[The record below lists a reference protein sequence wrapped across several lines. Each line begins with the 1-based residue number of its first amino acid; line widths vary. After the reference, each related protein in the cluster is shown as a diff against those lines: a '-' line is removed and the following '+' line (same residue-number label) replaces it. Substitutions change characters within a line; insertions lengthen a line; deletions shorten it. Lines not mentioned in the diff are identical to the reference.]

1 MKILL
6 RGGDGMRDNTKKT
19 VKTQNNDSNV
29 LQSKK
34 HNFHLSTPS
43 MHSQVMQLQRQVGNQ
58 ALIKYMRNN
67 NNNVVQRAATVEDID
82 STLIKQTDG
91 VDGMGGYSK
100 KSLSVAELKSFND
113 KHVRDNL
120 DDETAINAYIARY
133 EKDNTISTN
142 TIINSG
148 DYGTGKAI
156 EGKYFVRNNA
166 NADTSVQ
173 VADVNAKS
181 ATWIG
186 GDSEDVED
194 PDNYEINDLT
204 DFDLSG
210 NLKKN
215 GVITINHYGL

>member
-1 MKILL
+1 
-6 RGGDGMRDNTKKT
+6 MRDNAKKT
-19 VKTQNNDSNV
+19 VKDQNNDSNI
-29 LQSKK
+29 LQTKK
-34 HNFHLSTPS
+34 NNFHLSTPS

-58 ALIKYMRNN
+58 ALIKHMRNN
-67 NNNVVQRAATVEDID
+67 NHNVVQRAATVEDID
-82 STLIKQTDG
+82 GTLIKQTDG
-91 VDGMGGYSK
+91 VEGMGGYSK

-120 DDETAINAYIARY
+120 DDDTAIDAYIARY

-148 DYGTGKAI
+148 DYGTGKEI

-173 VADVNAKS
+173 VTDVSAKT
-181 ATWIG
+181 AAWIG

-194 PDNYEINDLT
+194 PDNYDIYDLT
-204 DFDLSG
+204 DFDLTG
-210 NLKKN
+210 NLRKN
-215 GVITINHYGL
+215 GVITVNHFGL